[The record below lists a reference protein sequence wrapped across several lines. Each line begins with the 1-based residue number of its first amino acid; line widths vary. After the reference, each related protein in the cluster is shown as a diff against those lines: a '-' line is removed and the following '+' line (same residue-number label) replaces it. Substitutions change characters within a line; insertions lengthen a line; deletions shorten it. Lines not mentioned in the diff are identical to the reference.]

1 MPSVRIESGSGIY
14 TPQSGN
20 VPEKVEFGI
29 VLENLKMKI
38 CIFEN
43 LDNSGYSEVIFKIRV
58 RMLPGSMD

>member
-29 VLENLKMKI
+29 VLENLKIEI

-43 LDNSGYSEVIFKIRV
+43 LDNSGYSEVIF
-58 RMLPGSMD
+58 

>member
-29 VLENLKMKI
+29 VLENLKIEI
-38 CIFEN
+38 CI
-43 LDNSGYSEVIFKIRV
+43 DNSGYSEVIFKMRV
-58 RMLPGSMD
+58 SMLPGSMD

>member
-29 VLENLKMKI
+29 VLENLKIEI

>member
-29 VLENLKMKI
+29 VLENLKIEI

-43 LDNSGYSEVIFKIRV
+43 LDNSGILKLYLKCA
-58 RMLPGSMD
+58 